1 MEHPTLEGPG
11 GGGVNV
17 NGYYTYSAEAGAENG
32 GAGGKARGYRYSSS
46 WASRQAGGGAGNS
59 GGKGAENGL
68 GNSEEGAGENGTG
81 GLLIVY
87 CNNFNN
93 EGTIESNGSKGGILG
108 YTGGGSS
115 GAGSINIFYN
125 QLTSRG
131 ILQAIG
137 GEYPTSTATT
147 TYFGGKGGDG
157 TVSTGK
163 VTVEGYTEIPV
174 E

>member
-1 MEHPTLEGPG
+1 MEHPTLEEPG

-17 NGYYTYSAEAGAENG
+17 NGSSTYSAEAGAENG
-32 GAGGKARGYRYSSS
+32 GVGGKARGYRASSS

-68 GNSEEGAGENGTG
+68 GNKEEGTGENGTG

-87 CNNFNN
+87 CNTFHN

-108 YTGGGSS
+108 FTGGGSS

-125 QLTSRG
+125 QLTSKG

-147 TYFGGKGGDG
+147 TTYFGGKGGNG
-157 TVSTGK
+157 TISIGS
-163 VTVEGYTEIPV
+163 VESKNYV
-174 E
+174 ENVD